1 MAAVRRIIVV
11 GAGVGGAVVA
21 RRLVAAGHQVTV
33 IAETPVTAAPTSV
46 DLHEASTVDRVA
58 STPVQ
63 RIVGGPLVPYPRGRG
78 WAGSA
83 AINAMVW
90 DRPMDDVVPTRMV
103 DTAEIG
109 PVSAAVLAADP
120 LAAPVRLS
128 AIDGLR
134 RTPADDLVDT
144 VSVVAGEVSRVLIDA
159 GSAAGVE
166 LADAQVLEAD
176 QVVLAAGALATPLI
190 LLRSGVPVW
199 GRHLVD
205 HPSVTIPLALRDG
218 RGGDGAFPVVT
229 VESRRRDGRILVVE
243 DLGDPH
249 HRTAGLVAALTSPT
263 SAGTVGLDPE
273 TDAPV
278 VAFDLLRGDDLH
290 RLCTLVDVAR
300 ALIDLPDV
308 AALIDDIDSS
318 MIGGADWV
326 MHQVATTSPV
336 YCHAASACAGTV
348 GRHGRV
354 RGLANVAVADAS
366 ALLATPAGNPMV
378 DVAQHAAGVAAA
390 IAAAG

>member
-1 MAAVRRIIVV
+1 MSVARRTIVV

-21 RRLVAAGHQVTV
+21 RRLVAAGHHVTV
-33 IAETPVTAAPTSV
+33 VAETPVTDAPTSV
-46 DLHEASTVDRVA
+46 DLHEASTADRVV

-63 RIVGGPLVPYPRGRG
+63 RIAGGPLVPYPRGRG

-90 DRPMDDVVPTRMV
+90 DRPMDAVVPTRMV

-128 AIDGLR
+128 AIDGRR

-159 GSAAGVE
+159 SRATGVE

-176 QVVLAAGALATPLI
+176 QVVLAAGAVASPVI
-190 LLRSGVPVW
+190 LLRSGVPVR

-205 HPSVTIPLALRDG
+205 HPSVTIPLPLRHG
-218 RGGDGAFPVVT
+218 RNGDGAFPVVT

-243 DLGDPH
+243 DLGDSY
-249 HRTAGLVAALTSPT
+249 HRTAGVVAALTSPT
-263 SAGTVGLDPE
+263 SAGTVGLDSE

-290 RLCTLVDVAR
+290 RLCALVDAAR

-308 AALIDDIDSS
+308 AALIDDPDSS
-318 MIGGADWV
+318 MVGGADWV

-336 YCHAASACAGTV
+336 YCHAASACAGSV
-348 GRHGRV
+348 DRHGRV
-354 RGLANVAVADAS
+354 RGLANVFVADAS
-366 ALLATPAGNPMV
+366 ALSITPPGNPMA
-378 DVAQHAAGVAAA
+378 DVALHAAGVAAA
-390 IAAAG
+390 ITATG